1 MNFLNQSAPIYD
13 SAITMLQKRWQNY
26 VVAIKPTSVKFKY
39 TSFFCVIQLATFN
52 ISI

>member
-13 SAITMLQKRWQNY
+13 SAITMLQKKMTELCGSNQTNQCQ
-26 VVAIKPTSVKFKY
+26 VQVHK
-39 TSFFCVIQLATFN
+39 FFCVIQLATFN